1 MMRTRKLRSGMDEM
15 GPRISFQFPVQG
27 VDAFAPFFSLC
38 PMQLLPDPAPLSYP
52 TPAASLFLVS
62 CQVNAKFH
70 ALAAEY
76 ARFNSSVTNADV
88 LVRLAAVEAEAAS
101 GLLHINTTLA
111 AMKAEVRSTVRGA
124 SVYARAIAAYMPR
137 HAF

>member
-1 MMRTRKLRSGMDEM
+1 
-15 GPRISFQFPVQG
+15 
-27 VDAFAPFFSLC
+27 
-38 PMQLLPDPAPLSYP
+38 
-52 TPAASLFLVS
+52 LVS
-62 CQVNAKFH
+62 WQVNAKVH